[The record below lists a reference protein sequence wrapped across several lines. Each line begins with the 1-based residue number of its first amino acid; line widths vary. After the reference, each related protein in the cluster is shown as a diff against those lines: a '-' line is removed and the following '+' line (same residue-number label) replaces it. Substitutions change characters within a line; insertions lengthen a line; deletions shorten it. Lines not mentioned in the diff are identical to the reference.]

1 MIRIIEVYCNFH
13 TRIEVGIRG
22 TLWEDGESIKVW
34 PREIGWDGVRRT
46 ENTRRDK
53 EIQQGQTEWKW
64 KKKEKKL
71 GEEIKD
77 QRKGIKWEKEVN
89 KREKE
94 KLPLNLMT
102 ITPTAQEVEH
112 G

>member
-1 MIRIIEVYCNFH
+1 MVCGGRRIHVE
-13 TRIEVGIRG
+13 
-22 TLWEDGESIKVW
+22 IKKYSKG
-34 PREIGWDGVRRT
+34 RLNGSE
-46 ENTRRDK
+46 
-53 EIQQGQTEWKW
+53 